1 MELKPNNP
9 LDQNLYKGILP
20 LYVILPIF
28 PVGIEIV
35 SDEQSKK
42 KLYIIML
49 NINLNNLK
57 QLTKIGGNLQICNCL
72 DANWWSWHVEQ

>member
-1 MELKPNNP
+1 LELKPNNL

-28 PVGIEIV
+28 PEGIGNV

-42 KLYIIML
+42 KKKYLYYI
-49 NINLNNLK
+49 
-57 QLTKIGGNLQICNCL
+57 LTVLPNVCHAKDLLHAKNSSSI
-72 DANWWSWHVEQ
+72 

>member
-1 MELKPNNP
+1 LELKPNNP

-28 PVGIEIV
+28 PEGIENV

-42 KLYIIML
+42 KEIFILDYIYYIIC
-49 NINLNNLK
+49 K
-57 QLTKIGGNLQICNCL
+57 QT
-72 DANWWSWHVEQ
+72 